1 MFTRKVVVYRVIGAA
16 SGLLMAAGNLQP
28 VLAPLQVVALIPVFY
43 LGASRTVRHRDVLS
57 AGVYMGFGYIL
68 PQLVMLRF
76 PIPVTLVLLIH
87 FTIMMTAL
95 AWGSAYLLR
104 RGTVL
109 SSFAVGALL
118 VLLDWANFTV
128 LPMWGEAQ
136 SLGRCWSSYPY
147 LIQFTSLTGITGIIF
162 ILGTL
167 QALAVNFVVRPKMR
181 VRLFVAA
188 IVLLGI
194 CVAANL
200 TVRSEQ
206 PVDKLKVAAVGWTYT
221 GQSDDVNPQTL
232 EGFDC
237 LFARPVAKAAEAG
250 ARLIVSGELG
260 FYIDKYE
267 RQEWLERFGAIARR
281 HNVFLAIGYLNAG
294 LNEDRLMFINPEG
307 QVLSEYTKTYLIL
320 FEGYHR
326 GTGQVK
332 FIEIEG
338 IRAGGMVCQDDNFT
352 SLSRKCGRNKAG
364 VVVVPTLD
372 WAQVKIAHFQ
382 SSIHR
387 AIESRYAVVRA
398 AINGI
403 SAIISPTGEVLAQ
416 QDHFSDG
423 PGVIIAEVPVYSART
438 VFSIIGHWPVVVSV
452 VFLAVYIGRAF
463 ELKRKSS
470 EQKLQRKEQEN
481 G

>member
-1 MFTRKVVVYRVIGAA
+1 MFTRKALVYRIIGAA
-16 SGLLMAAGNLQP
+16 SGLLMAAGNMQGS
-28 VLAPLQVVALIPVFY
+28 LAPLQAVALIPVFC
-43 LGASRTVRHRDVLS
+43 LGASRRVRHRDVLS

-68 PQLVMLRF
+68 PQLALLRF

-87 FTIMMTAL
+87 FTILMMAL
-95 AWGSAYLLR
+95 AAGSAYLLR
-104 RGTVL
+104 KGTIL

-147 LIQFTSLTGITGIIF
+147 LIQFTSLTGITGIISV
-162 ILGTL
+162 LGTL
-167 QALAVNFVVRPKMR
+167 QALAVNFMMRPKLR
-181 VRLFVAA
+181 VRMFAAA
-188 IVLLGI
+188 IILLGI

-200 TVRSEQ
+200 AVRSER

-221 GQSDDVNPQTL
+221 GLANEVNPQTA
-232 EGFDC
+232 EGFEC
-237 LFARPVAKAAEAG
+237 LFARPVEKAAEAG
-250 ARLIVSGELG
+250 ARLVVSGELG
-260 FYIDKYE
+260 FYIDKFS
-267 RQEWLERFGAIARR
+267 RGEWLERFGGIARR
-281 HNVFLAIGYLNAG
+281 HNVFLVIGYLNAE
-294 LNEDRLMFINPEG
+294 LNEDRLLFMNPEG
-307 QVLSEYTKTYLIL
+307 EVLLEYAKTYLIP
-320 FEGYHR
+320 FENYHR
-326 GTGQVK
+326 GTGQIS

-338 IRAGGMVCQDDNFT
+338 VRAGGMVCHDDNFT
-352 SLSRKCGRNKAG
+352 SLSRKCGRGEAG

-372 WAQVKIAHFQ
+372 WAQVKSAHLQ

-403 SAIISPTGEVLAQ
+403 SAIISSTGEVLAQ
-416 QDHFSDG
+416 QDHFAEG
-423 PGVIIAEVPVYSART
+423 PGYLVAEVPVYEHANL
-438 VFSIIGHWPVVVSV
+438 FSIVGHWPVVVSV
-452 VFLAVYIGRAF
+452 VFLAVCIGRAF

-470 EQKLQRKEQEN
+470 KQKLQGKEQEN